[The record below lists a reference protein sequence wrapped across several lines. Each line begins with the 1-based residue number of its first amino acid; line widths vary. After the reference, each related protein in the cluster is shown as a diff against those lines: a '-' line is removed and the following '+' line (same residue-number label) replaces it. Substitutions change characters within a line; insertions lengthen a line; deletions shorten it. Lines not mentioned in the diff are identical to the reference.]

1 MKKKFIT
8 VKMADITPYENNPR
22 NNEAAIGDVIAS
34 IKQCENLDPIEIDEG
49 GVILSGHTRYE
60 ALKRLGYEET
70 EVVKYE
76 GLTEEQKTKY
86 RLLANKIGEKA
97 TWDFNKL
104 AVELEG
110 LDFEGYD
117 FGFEGLDLD
126 ASDFGEEFS
135 LPDGDQPEIRTM
147 TFTLHEEQQR
157 LIEEALEAVKDDITE
172 TFGNTNK
179 NGNAL
184 YEVVR
189 QWQMLKTSK

>member
-8 VKMADITPYENNPR
+8 VKLKDITPYENNPR

-126 ASDFGEEFS
+126 VSDFGEEFS

-147 TFTLHEEQQR
+147 TFALHEEQQR

>member
-1 MKKKFIT
+1 M
-8 VKMADITPYENNPR
+8 
-22 NNEAAIGDVIAS
+22 
-34 IKQCENLDPIEIDEG
+34 
-49 GVILSGHTRYE
+49 SGHTRYE

-104 AVELEG
+104 AVELEV

-126 ASDFGEEFS
+126 VSDFGEEFS

>member
-1 MKKKFIT
+1 MKKSFKTMKLSELI
-8 VKMADITPYENNPR
+8 PYENNPR
-22 NNEAAIGDVIAS
+22 NNEAAINDVIAS
-34 IKQCENLDPIEIDEG
+34 IQQCENLDPIEVNGG

-70 EVVKYE
+70 EVVQYE
-76 GLTEEQKTKY
+76 GLTEEQEQKY
-86 RLLANKIGEKA
+86 RLLANKTGEKA

-104 AVELEG
+104 AVELED

-117 FGFEGLDLD
+117 FGFGEFDLD
-126 ASDFGEEFS
+126 IGDFGEEFT

-147 TFTLHEEQQR
+147 TFTLHEKQQEA
-157 LIEEALEAVKDDITE
+157 IEAALDAVKDEITE

-189 QWQMLKTSK
+189 QWQTLKTS

>member
-8 VKMADITPYENNPR
+8 VKLADITPYENNPR

>member
-1 MKKKFIT
+1 M
-8 VKMADITPYENNPR
+8 
-22 NNEAAIGDVIAS
+22 
-34 IKQCENLDPIEIDEG
+34 
-49 GVILSGHTRYE
+49 SGHTRLE

-70 EVVKYE
+70 EVVEYQ

-86 RLLANKIGEKA
+86 RLLANKTGERA

-117 FGFEGLDLD
+117 FGFEGLDFD

-135 LPDGDQPEIRTM
+135 LPDGEQGEIRTM
-147 TFTLHEEQQR
+147 TFTLHVEQQR
-157 LIEEALEAVKDDITE
+157 AIEEALELVENDITE

-184 YEVVR
+184 YEVIR
-189 QWQMLKTSK
+189 QWQMLKTFK

>member
-1 MKKKFIT
+1 MKKTFKK
-8 VKMADITPYENNPR
+8 VKLEDIKPYENNPR
-22 NNEAAIGDVIAS
+22 INESAINDVIAS
-34 IKQCENLDPIEIDEG
+34 INQCENLDPIEVDEG

-70 EVVKYE
+70 EVVEYQ
-76 GLTEEQKTKY
+76 GLTDEQKTKY
-86 RLLANKIGEKA
+86 RLLANKTAERSE
-97 TWDFNKL
+97 WDFNKL

-117 FGFEGLDLD
+117 FGFEGLNFD
-126 ASDFGEEFS
+126 ASDFGEDFT

-147 TFTLHEEQQR
+147 TFTLHAEQQR
-157 LIEEALEAVKDDITE
+157 VIEEALEAVKDDITE

-189 QWQMLKTSK
+189 QWQTLKISK

>member
-8 VKMADITPYENNPR
+8 VKLADITPYENNPR

-157 LIEEALEAVKDDITE
+157 LIEEALDAVKDDITE

>member
-1 MKKKFIT
+1 MKKSFIT
-8 VKMADITPYENNPR
+8 VKLADITPYENNPR
-22 NNEAAIGDVIAS
+22 NNEAAIGDVMAS
-34 IKQCENLDPIEIDEG
+34 IEQCENLDPIEIDEG
-49 GVILSGHTRYE
+49 GCILSGHTRYE

-76 GLTEEQKTKY
+76 GLSEEQKTKY

-147 TFTLHEEQQR
+147 TFTLHEEQQK

>member
-1 MKKKFIT
+1 M
-8 VKMADITPYENNPR
+8 
-22 NNEAAIGDVIAS
+22 
-34 IKQCENLDPIEIDEG
+34 
-49 GVILSGHTRYE
+49 SGHTRYE

-70 EVVKYE
+70 EVVEYQ
-76 GLTEEQKTKY
+76 GLTDEQKTKY
-86 RLLANKIGEKA
+86 RLLANKTAERSE
-97 TWDFNKL
+97 WDFNKL

-117 FGFEGLDLD
+117 FGFEGLNFD
-126 ASDFGEEFS
+126 ASDFGEDFT

-147 TFTLHEEQQR
+147 TFTLHAEQQR
-157 LIEEALEAVKDDITE
+157 VIEEALEAVKDDITE

-189 QWQMLKTSK
+189 QWQMLKISK

>member
-1 MKKKFIT
+1 MKKSFIT
-8 VKMADITPYENNPR
+8 VKLKDITPYENNPR
-22 NNEAAIGDVIAS
+22 NNEAAIEDVIAS

-49 GVILSGHTRYE
+49 GCILSGHTRYE
-60 ALKRLGYEET
+60 ALKRLGFEET
-70 EVVKYE
+70 EVVQYT

-135 LPDGDQPEIRTM
+135 LPDGEQGDIRTM
-147 TFTLHEEQQR
+147 TFTLHVEQKEA
-157 LIEEALEAVKDDITE
+157 IEEALKAVENDIEE

-184 YEVVR
+184 YEVIR
-189 QWQMLKTSK
+189 QWQKLKTSK